1 MKKYYEIKVTN
12 YYVKNLTY
20 RIEIDVQENTNIEEI
35 IKKFA
40 ERKSVEYVLL
50 LYDKDEVCVAIDT
63 LEYSYKEIS
72 KEEYEKIKIK

>member
-1 MKKYYEIKVTN
+1 MRKYYKVNVTN
-12 YYVKNLTY
+12 YYIKDLEYVTEL
-20 RIEIDVQENTNIEEI
+20 EIQENTNIEEI

-50 LYDKDEVCVAIDT
+50 LYDEDEVYVAIDT

-72 KEEYEKIKIK
+72 KEEYEKIK

>member
-20 RIEIDVQENTNIEEI
+20 RIEIDIQENTNIEEI

-50 LYDKDEVCVAIDT
+50 LYDEDEVCVAIDT

-72 KEEYEKIKIK
+72 KEEYEKIK

>member
-1 MKKYYEIKVTN
+1 MRKYYKVNVTN
-12 YYVKNLTY
+12 FYVKDLEYVTEL
-20 RIEIDVQENTNIEEI
+20 EIQENTNIEEI

-50 LYDKDEVCVAIDT
+50 LYDEDEVCVAIDT

-72 KEEYEKIKIK
+72 KEEYEKIK

>member
-1 MKKYYEIKVTN
+1 MRKYYKVNVTN
-12 YYVKNLTY
+12 YYVKDLEYVTEL
-20 RIEIDVQENTNIEEI
+20 EIQENTNIEEI

-50 LYDKDEVCVAIDT
+50 LYDEDEVCVAIDT

-72 KEEYEKIKIK
+72 KEEYEKIK

>member
-1 MKKYYEIKVTN
+1 MRKYYKVNVTN
-12 YYVKNLTY
+12 YYIKDLEYVTEL
-20 RIEIDVQENTNIEEI
+20 EIQENTNIEEI

-50 LYDKDEVCVAIDT
+50 LYDEDEVCVAIDT

-72 KEEYEKIKIK
+72 KEEYEKIK